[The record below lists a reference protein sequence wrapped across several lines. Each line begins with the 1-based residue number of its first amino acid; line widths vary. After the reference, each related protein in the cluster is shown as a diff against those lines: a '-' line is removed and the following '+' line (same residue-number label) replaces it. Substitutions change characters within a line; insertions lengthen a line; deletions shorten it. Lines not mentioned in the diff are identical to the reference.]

1 MTERGTPSWKFRTV
15 VQRLT
20 GLAVLVVGLGGFWYW
35 WGHPLPGGVVMRQV
49 VLAGQ
54 AFCLPVGLCQIVYC
68 PCRRVPGEG
77 KLEVC
82 NAGWAAPLGAVMELI
97 CAVLLLLLPKLTA
110 SASDLTG
117 LIVCGAFLV
126 VGVLSMAI
134 VVVAARNERLL
145 VTPDGRA
152 DCWNIWGWYRRV
164 EERPA
169 FVRVRRRLGRYYVCD
184 GSGRVLYHF
193 DKGMINEKALLD
205 LLQARNVANT
215 GTAVRRRMA
224 EPIPR
229 VQAVEVWNEADRLP
243 AHRWMKWLRP
253 VAWLPLVVVLV
264 QWWLLVQ
271 GLGVLGLRP
280 ASLLACW
287 LPLIFFGAYLALP
300 RIFVW
305 EAYPLRPRF
314 RGLRQVLATPA
325 WRRMHVE
332 LWLTLLPAGGALV
345 WAVLEA
351 QVFLVG
357 RPVPL
362 AVLCLALGALL
373 AVLCE
378 QRRPPERKRER
389 GMILVLA
396 ALLAFPM
403 GYSLNLALTA
413 PAYPDTGTVLAVQP
427 PKTENDSSTLTIQWR
442 GLELHA
448 ILYEDPALLPQTGE
462 TADLC
467 VRESPLGIPLVS
479 VCLE

>member
-1 MTERGTPSWKFRTV
+1 MSERRTPSWKFRTV

-20 GLAVLVVGLGGFWYW
+20 GLVALIVGLSGLWYW
-35 WGHPLPGGVVMRQV
+35 WEHPLPGGAAMRHA

-54 AFCLPVGLCQIVYC
+54 AFCLPVGLWQIIYC
-68 PCRRVPGEG
+68 PRRRDPEEGE
-77 KLEVC
+77 LEVC
-82 NAGWAAPLGAVMELI
+82 NSGWAAPVGAVMELI
-97 CAVLLLLLPKLTA
+97 YAAFLALLPKLTA
-110 SASDLTG
+110 SAGDLTG
-117 LIVCGAFLV
+117 LIACSAFLV

-152 DCWNIWGWYRRV
+152 DCWNIWGWYRRA

-169 FVRVRRRLGRYYVCD
+169 LVRIRRWLGRYYVCD
-184 GSGRVLYHF
+184 GAGQVLYHF

-215 GTAVRRRMA
+215 GTAVRRRMV

-229 VQAVEVWNEADRLP
+229 VQAVEDWNEADRLP
-243 AHRWMKWLRP
+243 AHRWLKWLRP
-253 VAWLPLVVVLV
+253 VAWLPPVVLLI

-271 GLGVLGLRP
+271 GMGVLGLRS

-287 LPLIFFGAYLALP
+287 LPLIFFGAYLAFP
-300 RIFVW
+300 GIFVW

-314 RGLRQVLATPA
+314 GGLRQVLATPA
-325 WRRMHVE
+325 WRRMHVR
-332 LWLTLLPAGGALV
+332 LWLTLLPAGGALL
-345 WAVLEA
+345 WAMQEA

-378 QRRPPERKRER
+378 RRRPPERKRER
-389 GMILVLA
+389 GMILMLA
-396 ALLAFPM
+396 ALLAFPL
-403 GYSLNLALTA
+403 GYSLNLALSQ
-413 PAYPDTGTVLAVQP
+413 PAHPDTGTVVEVRLPEGDDNGSLVF
-427 PKTENDSSTLTIQWR
+427 QWEGR
-442 GLELHA
+442 TFRTPLGG
-448 ILYEDPALLPQTGE
+448 DPAPWPQPGE
-462 TADLC
+462 EIDLC
-467 VRESPLGIPLVS
+467 VRESPLDIPVVS
-479 VCLE
+479 VCRE